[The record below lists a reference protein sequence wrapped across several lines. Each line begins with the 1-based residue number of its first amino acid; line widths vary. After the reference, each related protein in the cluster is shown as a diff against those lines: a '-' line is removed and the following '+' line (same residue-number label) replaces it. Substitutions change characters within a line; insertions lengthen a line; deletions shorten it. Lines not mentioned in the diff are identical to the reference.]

1 MPRKVLESFNVS
13 YLQILDAE
21 GHLDRDLEPDL
32 PPDALRLLYRTMVL
46 SRQLDLRML
55 SLQRQGRMGTFAP
68 LMGQEAAQVGSAFA
82 LESTDWLV
90 PSFREAAA
98 SIMRGLPLKDILLL
112 FMGRE
117 EGSVIPKDQRDL
129 PVTVPVG
136 SQLPHAVGLAM
147 AAKIRRDPCAIL
159 VYFGD
164 GATSEGDFHEACNF
178 AGVFQVPVVFL
189 CQNNHYAI
197 SMPRERQTHARTLAQ
212 KAIAYGFDGLQVD
225 GNDLLAVYVATRD
238 ALALARAGK
247 GPTLIECVTYRLSM
261 HTTADDPSRYR
272 QKAEEEEWRKHDPIP
287 RFRGYL
293 QGKGLW
299 DEAWQA
305 DLEREVDA
313 EIRRAVEEVEADRE
327 FDPADMFDYVFATKP
342 SYLKTQQEELRVA
355 LDRRKEAPGG

>member
-13 YLQILDAE
+13 YLQVLDAE
-21 GHLDRDLEPDL
+21 GQLDRDLEPDI
-32 PPDALRLLYRTMVL
+32 PPDSLRLLYRTMVL
-46 SRQLDLRML
+46 ARQLDPRML
-55 SLQRQGRMGTFAP
+55 SLQRLGRMGTFAP

-82 LESTDWLV
+82 LESSDWLV

-98 SIMRGLPLKDILLL
+98 YIMRGLPLKDTLRL

-117 EGSVIPKDQRDL
+117 EGNILPKDQRDL
-129 PVTVPVG
+129 PVNIPVA

-147 AAKIRRDPCAIL
+147 AAKIRHDPCAVL
-159 VYFGD
+159 TYFGD

-197 SMPRERQTHARTLAQ
+197 SVPRERQTRARTLAQ
-212 KAIAYGFDGLQVD
+212 KAIAYGFDGIQVD

-238 ALALARAGK
+238 ALARAKAGK
-247 GPTLIECVTYRLSM
+247 GPTLVECVTYRLSM

-272 QKAEEEEWRKHDPIP
+272 KKAEEEEWQKHDPIP

-305 DLEREVDA
+305 ELEREVET
-313 EIRRAVEEVEADRE
+313 EIRRAVEEAEADRE

-342 SYLKTQQEELRVA
+342 PYLKAQQEELRAV
-355 LDRRKEAPGG
+355 LRRGQEVTRG

>member
-1 MPRKVLESFNVS
+1 
-13 YLQILDAE
+13 
-21 GHLDRDLEPDL
+21 
-32 PPDALRLLYRTMVL
+32 
-46 SRQLDLRML
+46 
-55 SLQRQGRMGTFAP
+55 
-68 LMGQEAAQVGSAFA
+68 
-82 LESTDWLV
+82 
-90 PSFREAAA
+90 
-98 SIMRGLPLKDILLL
+98 
-112 FMGRE
+112 MGRE
-117 EGSVIPKDQRDL
+117 EGNVLPKDQRDL
-129 PVTVPVG
+129 PVNIPVA

-147 AAKIRRDPCAIL
+147 AAKIRHDPCAVL

-197 SMPRERQTHARTLAQ
+197 SVPRERQTRARTLAQ
-212 KAIAYGFDGLQVD
+212 KAIAYGFDGIQVD

-238 ALALARAGK
+238 ALARAKAGK

-272 QKAEEEEWRKHDPIP
+272 QKAEEEEWQKHDPIP

-305 DLEREVDA
+305 ELEREVDA
-313 EIRRAVEEVEADRE
+313 EIRRAVEEAEADRE
-327 FDPADMFDYVFATKP
+327 FDPADMLDYVFATKP
-342 SYLKTQQEELRVA
+342 PYLKAQQEELRAA
-355 LDRRKEAPGG
+355 LGRGQEVPRG

>member
-1 MPRKVLESFNVS
+1 
-13 YLQILDAE
+13 
-21 GHLDRDLEPDL
+21 
-32 PPDALRLLYRTMVL
+32 
-46 SRQLDLRML
+46 
-55 SLQRQGRMGTFAP
+55 
-68 LMGQEAAQVGSAFA
+68 
-82 LESTDWLV
+82 
-90 PSFREAAA
+90 
-98 SIMRGLPLKDILLL
+98 
-112 FMGRE
+112 MGRE